1 MDDVDRAYA
10 HLGQLP
16 APRGFAAA
24 VLSAIGA
31 GQPARLSPL
40 WLGIGGAAL
49 LVLAACGFVAGQA
62 LVGGGLLALLGALAF
77 EEGEVLR
84 LAPLD
89 TLLIALELV
98 PWVELAG
105 CALALVLLGL
115 ALRRIAQPS
124 VAAAAVPA
132 AGGATA

>member
-1 MDDVDRAYA
+1 MDDVDRVYA
-10 HLGQLP
+10 RLRPLP

-24 VLSAIGA
+24 VMSAIGA

-49 LVLAACGFVAGQA
+49 LLLIACGFAAGQA

-84 LAPLD
+84 LAPVD

-105 CALALVLLGL
+105 CAFALVLLGL
-115 ALRRIAQPS
+115 ALRRIARPAGS
-124 VAAAAVPA
+124 PAAAARGA
-132 AGGATA
+132 AG

>member
-1 MDDVDRAYA
+1 MDDVDRVYA
-10 HLGQLP
+10 RLSPLP
-16 APRGFAAA
+16 APRGLSAT
-24 VLSAIGA
+24 VMSAIGA

-49 LVLAACGFVAGQA
+49 LVLVACGFVAGQA

-105 CALALVLLGL
+105 CAIALVLVGL
-115 ALRRIAQPS
+115 ALRRIAQPA
-124 VAAAAVPA
+124 VAPAAAARD
-132 AGGATA
+132 AGG